1 MMSAPS
7 SSFHD
12 YLPMGDPC
20 LTKMEAITPILQTN
34 DEFLGDA
41 YENNNNN
48 SNINNR
54 NSVIKRPMN
63 AFLLWARGER
73 KRVSSDGYGVSQTSL
88 SKLLGET
95 WRHMSVEEKQPFLDM
110 AETLKRQHHIDH
122 PDYKF
127 KPKQRSSTATKPAGS
142 TATTTTAI
150 TKKNQSLTPQQQYSS
165 ISPSPVSCTSSAS
178 LSPVS
183 NAAPHPI
190 QSNVLAMC
198 QAIIPSS
205 ASQNGNDWFY
215 QLTGQ
220 PQSVIVAPVPRA
232 QTSPL
237 SSRRPVRIQI
247 INKHDDIVL
256 PPSTLLPMTPPPP
269 ASSSSLIMDE
279 STPTLVDYL
288 VNSCNIFNIPTNN
301 NQQVLAPVIDDATGK
316 QSEIRSRS
324 SSFRLEYDTL
334 NDSSVNHLTD
344 LDQHYDSNGW
354 IDTPLSSF
362 GTNSTDIV
370 PSSPYSSYDFLCL

>member
-1 MMSAPS
+1 MMMSAPS

-12 YLPMGDPC
+12 YLPMDSC
-20 LTKMEAITPILQTN
+20 LTKMEAMTPILQTN
-34 DEFLGDA
+34 DEYLGDT
-41 YENNNNN
+41 YENSNINNN
-48 SNINNR
+48 SSNRNNR

-127 KPKQRSSTATKPAGS
+127 KPKQRSTAAATNKSSPP
-142 TATTTTAI
+142 TTTI
-150 TKKNQSLTPQQQYSS
+150 KKNYSYTSQQQYSS
-165 ISPSPVSCTSSAS
+165 VAPSPTSCTSSSSS
-178 LSPVS
+178 LSPIS
-183 NAAPHPI
+183 SAAPHPV

-205 ASQNGNDWFY
+205 SEDDNDWFY

-220 PQSVIVAPVPRA
+220 PQSVIVAPVPRT

-237 SSRRPVRIQI
+237 SSRRAVRIQI
-247 INKHDDIVL
+247 INKHDDIAL
-256 PPSTLLPMTPPPP
+256 PPPPALLSMTPPPP
-269 ASSSSLIMDE
+269 GSTSSLVMED
-279 STPTLVDYL
+279 STPTLVDYI
-288 VNSCNIFNIPTNN
+288 VNNCNILNIPNN
-301 NQQVLAPVIDDATGK
+301 NYQQVLAPVMDDTN
-316 QSEIRSRS
+316 
-324 SSFRLEYDTL
+324 EYETL
-334 NDSSVNHLTD
+334 HDSSVNHLTD